1 MVGLFKKAIVLLPNQ
16 VEGKFLNTYCNL
28 VALSKGL
35 GAALQILLATCRV
48 WSQCRVVIKSRGPG
62 IFPGY

>member
-48 WSQCRVVIKSRGPG
+48 WLQCRIKE
-62 IFPGY
+62 